1 MNIQNLL
8 KSISSTGLTDMQ
20 IGEQINAPQSTV
32 TRLRNGTHKSTNF
45 ERGTKI
51 YELAKK
57 LNVFAK
63 EI

>member
-1 MNIQNLL
+1 
-8 KSISSTGLTDMQ
+8 MQ

-63 EI
+63 EMG